1 MEPYKELAKL
11 YIEQLE
17 LFIKVIERYELTNE
31 QWFIE
36 FEDSLNKLSTKDHNI
51 KDNVD
56 NRK

>member
-31 QWFIE
+31 QWFID
-36 FEDSLNKLSTKDHNI
+36 FEDNLNKLSIKDHN
-51 KDNVD
+51 KQN
-56 NRK
+56 